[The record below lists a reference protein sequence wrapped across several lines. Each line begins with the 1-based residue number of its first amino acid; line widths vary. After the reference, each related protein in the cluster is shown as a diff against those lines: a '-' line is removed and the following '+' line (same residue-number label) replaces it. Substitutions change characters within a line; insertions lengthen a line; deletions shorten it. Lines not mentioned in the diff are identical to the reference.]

1 MPGKVKVKIVSGR
14 NLPIMDRSNLTTD
27 AYVEV
32 KLGSS
37 IYKTDVYR
45 KSLHPVWNSEWFRF
59 EMDDLELQDEPL
71 QIRLMDHDTYSSN
84 DAIGKVY
91 LDLNPLLCNSSRG
104 KDTSG
109 KMISGW
115 IPVYDTM
122 HGIRGEVNLIVKV
135 ELFSDLNKFRQSSCG
150 VRFFF
155 TQSVPEGYIAH
166 TMKGFVEELVV
177 NDDPE
182 YQWIDKIRTPRASN
196 EARQTLFSKL
206 SGEVQRKVGL
216 KALELGGNA
225 VIGYK
230 QCFDLEGES
239 GIVVRGIGTA
249 AYLTRQYE
257 SQLSP
262 TCGETLGM
270 SREFAELQGYRSLSK
285 NGRSLRK
292 RGGPGRAPR
301 LQRRSFRVPSS
312 SDSMSGTL
320 LLHQHIDGGTG
331 RKKSHDDTCLMAHA
345 ASNFDEVESL
355 VEPGGGAIVKH
366 GSFEGF
372 KERSSSFREDSIMK
386 LMKSNLKKSL
396 TSSTHSVPPTSSSP
410 AKKQPFVTNVP
421 GVPQNY
427 LSVATS
433 EPCIEVS
440 SSQPH
445 EGNRLCPSYTTTISN
460 PLPYMYSKPISFIP
474 AAAFRSRSSSR
485 SPHNVSPRCKPH
497 RIECSSIIENDAD
510 SALNSPHSSRR
521 DNTPFVTNHSFEDAN
536 SPSKSALAS
545 CIMHVRANSE
555 TMSSDVS
562 SHTIGSEHD
571 RSKSV
576 TELTNSTVAIGSSH
590 VPIYLGSVGDI
601 ESAGSNIDSN
611 PEGEIDEDSTSD
623 TSMRILYG
631 IRATHAMRRPFDIDF
646 ESDTSKD
653 FTKAS
658 SGNEACS
665 VDNDELSPVSERD
678 GFLLLRKKR
687 GSRRKDRYSKSSLMK
702 RASANFAER
711 GLLLGGTDKLKEE
724 VVKFFKRKKSSDD
737 NESCSSGTKNALSS
751 NRKFLKTKS
760 SPYRDVKFFFRR
772 RRTNSNSVKNV
783 PNPLGSSGRSKSSS
797 LLFRSNSESH
807 SLGQTSLD
815 SMPSI
820 GSEPAFDPDED
831 DSTHEVLNAGIY
843 LADKDK
849 GACSTV
855 PKLNLPELDKV
866 SGKEPSVAVPDP
878 DSFHQVAASN
888 TENVLQL
895 TKSKII
901 EIVKELGYSTDSPL
915 KLYISSMD
923 ALLVYDPSEESSNV
937 GTLVSECGGAGASAC
952 SLSSS
957 ASSTIIF
964 HVNSESNA
972 LNKMLGGGGSSS
984 SAQSC
989 STSKSSLFTPS
1000 ARSRYLA
1007 RQETVK
1013 LRPTVSQLFESDASG
1028 MNSFSTSSSKSR
1040 IETNESFS
1048 TSTSESVGNVST
1060 LNKLMTKY
1068 KGHVPLKK
1076 TGSMRDNT
1084 KCSCI
1089 SQSQF
1094 GAMSSFRSR
1103 QNMEQLPNC
1112 SVHAQS
1118 ENKVSFSVYADRCD
1132 SVDKVGDML
1141 HPESSLEIEDVLV
1154 VTAVSELSSRRGED
1168 NVDDDEVVEN
1178 KKDVKICDLH
1188 DNFEHMG
1195 VTGCRS
1201 PIPEELLC
1209 DRSTPTQS
1217 NLNQPNS
1224 LTGGVSNFS
1233 VSTITN
1239 SIAQHAPTSA
1249 TVNAVNFYNN
1259 PPSETSTFMNAN
1271 NNTTSNLTNNNNG
1284 RTMVCGGK
1292 HNHSLSRGANSS
1304 DDSSMVAR
1312 QDNGNSAAA
1321 TLDETA
1327 TKTSL
1332 VSKSP
1337 CPPYPSSADPQKNHT
1352 KNGLSHHRQGSRDK
1366 NSVAQTAQDTAI
1378 DIETKLDEHSHTT
1391 SKNGVAPTYNKVAP
1405 KIPISTAF
1413 YSQHGVRNQATASSF
1428 SGHGHSNITTTIIT
1442 SATGT
1447 VPLSHTSSICA
1458 HMRSFPP
1465 GMKPGIT
1472 AVDQYGLMEYPFITI
1487 SQFPPGFLT
1496 HIGGTVTAR
1505 SVKLLERISNLEEP
1519 ESRDAWWN
1527 EIRMEIRA
1535 HCRAFGCT
1543 VVVGYEEHTTM
1554 CDDVCVLSASGTAA
1568 IATTT
1573 IGLKSMELLAVS
1585 TKLGAPSAVIADA
1598 PCHGRGFGMEKD
1610 RSVLTKLDSALN
1622 ATNNG
1627 SIKHILVTT
1636 TPSKLRHD
1644 SDSDPNCS
1652 ILHIPTNPVI
1662 LPFPVKMSRC
1672 HVCRKGRVPDVLIVT
1687 VDVPPGLHITGK
1699 GTLIQA
1705 QVFRPKKDCK
1715 GEISAKE
1722 VSDSLPFLE
1731 YELHRRLINKLK
1743 VKGMNAIFGLKVQIC
1758 LGDKLM
1764 VAVATGTAMYV
1775 TALPPPGVPII
1786 TAGNLKTDAQKVLQY
1801 QKVVQEAYDRNRQH
1815 YDLKSVSSPANG
1827 RHSGSSDGEDSD
1839 DDENSDIQCG
1849 TKDTY
1854 ILEVDDAEDIDIISM
1869 LIDPHPTLGFLM
1881 NNIDYLHGYE
1891 EHHVTSQQMFTQV
1904 WRCRIPTLSLR
1915 QFTAY
1920 FERLI
1925 RAVSFKLRKMMPCVL
1940 TNLSFRVELPE
1951 PDEMQI
1957 AIIGLALGMVDPVKM
1972 AAAEKAANL
1981 KAGSILAVA
1990 KDEGE
1995 LIFPL
2000 EEDGSSSNNSA
2011 QGSLPRT
2018 RPVDASGSGSDGVT
2032 RDVPRITPPPLG
2044 VLVSAVGQTNNFAA
2058 ARHCAISS
2066 SPLSHGCGHLGT
2078 NCCGHANG
2086 SGGLHCTGLAV
2097 SRLSHRTKVFLKTLC
2112 FSVQASIFPYLDQF
2126 NYKAFQSK

>member
-285 NGRSLRK
+285 HGRSLRK

-301 LQRRSFRVPSS
+301 LHRRSFRVPSS

-355 VEPGGGAIVKH
+355 VEPGSGAKVKQ

-396 TSSTHSVPPTSSSP
+396 TSSTQSVPPTNSSP
-410 AKKQPFVTNVP
+410 AKKLPFITNVP
-421 GVPQNY
+421 GVTQNY

-433 EPCIEVS
+433 EPCIQVS

-445 EGNRLCPSYTTTISN
+445 EGNRLCPSFTTIPS
-460 PLPYMYSKPISFIP
+460 PTPQIKYSKPMPFIP
-474 AAAFRSRSSSR
+474 ISAFRSRSSSR
-485 SPHNVSPRCKPH
+485 SPHNASPHSKSH

-510 SALNSPHSSRR
+510 SALNSPHSSRQ
-521 DNTPFVTNHSFEDAN
+521 DNNITCVTNHSFDDAN
-536 SPSKSALAS
+536 NSHARSALAS

-562 SHTIGSEHD
+562 SHTIESEHD

-576 TELTNSTVAIGSSH
+576 MELTGSTVALGPTH
-590 VPIYLGSVGDI
+590 VPIYLGSVGDV

-631 IRATHAMRRPFDIDF
+631 IRAAHAIRPPFDTEF

-658 SGNEACS
+658 SGNEGCS

-711 GLLLGGTDKLKEE
+711 GLLLGGTEKLKEE

-772 RRTNSNSVKNV
+772 RRTTSSSAKNV
-783 PNPLGSSGRSKSSS
+783 PNPLGAAGRSKSSS
-797 LLFRSNSESH
+797 ILFRSNSESH

-820 GSEPAFDPDED
+820 GSEPAFDQDED
-831 DSTHEVLNAGIY
+831 DSSHDVVNPGIY
-843 LADKDK
+843 LGEK
-849 GACSTV
+849 GPGSTV
-855 PKLNLPELDKV
+855 PKLNLPELDEQSDKEN
-866 SGKEPSVAVPDP
+866 SGAAAFADP
-878 DSFHQVAASN
+878 DNIQQVIASN
-888 TENVLQL
+888 TANVLQL

-937 GTLVSECGGAGASAC
+937 GTLVSDCGGAGASAC

-972 LNKMLGGGGSSS
+972 LNKMLEGGGGCSS

-1007 RQETVK
+1007 RHETVK

-1048 TSTSESVGNVST
+1048 TSASASESVGNVST
-1060 LNKLMTKY
+1060 LNKLLTKY
-1068 KGHVPLKK
+1068 QGHSHHHHPLKK

-1084 KCSCI
+1084 KCNCTT
-1089 SQSQF
+1089 QTKF

-1103 QNMEQLPNC
+1103 QNMEQMGSCPM
-1112 SVHAQS
+1112 HAQS
-1118 ENKVSFSVYADRCD
+1118 ESKVSFSVYTDR
-1132 SVDKVGDML
+1132 SEAVDKVVDML
-1141 HPESSLEIEDVLV
+1141 HGGSSIEDVLI
-1154 VTAVSELSSRRGED
+1154 VTGVSDLSSRRE
-1168 NVDDDEVVEN
+1168 VDDKVVER
-1178 KKDVKICDLH
+1178 KEEDVKFDLH

-1195 VTGCRS
+1195 ITGCRS

-1217 NLNQPNS
+1217 NLNQPNT
-1224 LTGGVSNFS
+1224 LTGGMSNYS

-1239 SIAQHAPTSA
+1239 SIAQHTPTSA

-1259 PPSETSTFMNAN
+1259 PPSETSTSMNAN
-1271 NNTTSNLTNNNNG
+1271 NNTTTSNLTNNNSRAMVGGG
-1284 RTMVCGGK
+1284 RT
-1292 HNHSLSRGANSS
+1292 NYSLSRGAHSS
-1304 DDSSMVAR
+1304 DDSSLVAR
-1312 QDNGNSAAA
+1312 QDNGNSAAT

-1332 VSKSP
+1332 VTKSP
-1337 CPPYPSSADPQKNHT
+1337 CPPYPSSTDKNLT
-1352 KNGLSHHRQGSRDK
+1352 RNGLSHHHRQGSKDK
-1366 NSVAQTAQDTAI
+1366 NPVAQTAQDTALNI
-1378 DIETKLDEHSHTT
+1378 VTSQGDEHSHPTN
-1391 SKNGVAPTYNKVAP
+1391 KNGVGSLNYNKAAP
-1405 KIPISTAF
+1405 KNPVSTAF
-1413 YSQHGVRNQATASSF
+1413 FSQQGARSQSLASNTGSQF
-1428 SGHGHSNITTTIIT
+1428 SGHGQSNVTTTIIT

-1447 VPLSHTSSICA
+1447 VPLSHCMMGTSGGALYRRSSESDLSTPPKPSNLCA

-1554 CDDVCVLSASGTAA
+1554 WL
-1568 IATTT
+1568 
-1573 IGLKSMELLAVS
+1573 
-1585 TKLGAPSAVIADA
+1585 
-1598 PCHGRGFGMEKD
+1598 GFG
-1610 RSVLTKLDSALN
+1610 RSKTF
-1622 ATNNG
+1622 
-1627 SIKHILVTT
+1627 
-1636 TPSKLRHD
+1636 
-1644 SDSDPNCS
+1644 SDSKRTFS
-1652 ILHIPTNPVI
+1652 
-1662 LPFPVKMSRC
+1662 
-1672 HVCRKGRVPDVLIVT
+1672 G
-1687 VDVPPGLHITGK
+1687 
-1699 GTLIQA
+1699 A
-1705 QVFRPKKDCK
+1705 
-1715 GEISAKE
+1715 
-1722 VSDSLPFLE
+1722 LE
-1731 YELHRRLINKLK
+1731 EYYLCTKFGQNRL
-1743 VKGMNAIFGLKVQIC
+1743 
-1758 LGDKLM
+1758 
-1764 VAVATGTAMYV
+1764 MYV
-1775 TALPPPGVPII
+1775 ARRVRTDGQTDRQLSRII
-1786 TAGNLKTDAQKVLQY
+1786 T
-1801 QKVVQEAYDRNRQH
+1801 
-1815 YDLKSVSSPANG
+1815 
-1827 RHSGSSDGEDSD
+1827 
-1839 DDENSDIQCG
+1839 C
-1849 TKDTY
+1849 
-1854 ILEVDDAEDIDIISM
+1854 
-1869 LIDPHPTLGFLM
+1869 
-1881 NNIDYLHGYE
+1881 
-1891 EHHVTSQQMFTQV
+1891 
-1904 WRCRIPTLSLR
+1904 
-1915 QFTAY
+1915 
-1920 FERLI
+1920 
-1925 RAVSFKLRKMMPCVL
+1925 
-1940 TNLSFRVELPE
+1940 
-1951 PDEMQI
+1951 
-1957 AIIGLALGMVDPVKM
+1957 
-1972 AAAEKAANL
+1972 
-1981 KAGSILAVA
+1981 
-1990 KDEGE
+1990 
-1995 LIFPL
+1995 
-2000 EEDGSSSNNSA
+2000 
-2011 QGSLPRT
+2011 
-2018 RPVDASGSGSDGVT
+2018 
-2032 RDVPRITPPPLG
+2032 
-2044 VLVSAVGQTNNFAA
+2044 
-2058 ARHCAISS
+2058 
-2066 SPLSHGCGHLGT
+2066 
-2078 NCCGHANG
+2078 
-2086 SGGLHCTGLAV
+2086 
-2097 SRLSHRTKVFLKTLC
+2097 
-2112 FSVQASIFPYLDQF
+2112 
-2126 NYKAFQSK
+2126 